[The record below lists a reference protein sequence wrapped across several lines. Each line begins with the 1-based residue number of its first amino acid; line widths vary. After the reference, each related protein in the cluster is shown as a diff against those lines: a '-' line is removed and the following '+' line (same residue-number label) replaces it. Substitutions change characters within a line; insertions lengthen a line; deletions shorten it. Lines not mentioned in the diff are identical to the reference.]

1 MSELASPEV
10 RNINAEQVLAHLP
23 MRAAVDALKQALL
36 QGYDPALAHPRA
48 SAAVEHGEFL
58 MMPSEFG
65 DYAGIKILTLGPDNP
80 RKGAPLI
87 QGSYF
92 LFDADTL
99 SPLAV
104 IDGPALTAIRTPA
117 VSALGIEMLAAP
129 DASRLVVFGTGPQAE
144 YHVRAAA
151 AVREISSVRIVGR
164 SSNKTARLVE
174 TLISE
179 GFNAKAGEADDV
191 ENADIIACCT
201 SSQEPLFDGDKV
213 QNGAVVVAMGSHSPD
228 ARETDDAL
236 ARRAAFYVEDVDTA
250 LREAGD
256 AMIAVQRHLLRRED
270 LVGLSSLVLDGKR
283 DPSRPALFK
292 TVGMG
297 WQDLVTAKALFENLP
312 G

>member
-1 MSELASPEV
+1 MSELASPDI

-36 QGYDPALAHPRA
+36 QGYDPAQAHPRT
-48 SAAVEHGEFL
+48 SAKLLHGEFL
-58 MMPSEFG
+58 MMPGEFG
-65 DYAGIKILTLGPDNP
+65 DYAGIKILTVGPDNP
-80 RKGAPLI
+80 SNGIPLI
-87 QGSYF
+87 QGNYM
-92 LFDADTL
+92 LFDSESLT
-99 SPLAV
+99 PLAV
-104 IDGPALTAIRTPA
+104 IDGVALTAIRTPA

-151 AVREISSVRIVGR
+151 AVREISNVKVIGR
-164 SSNKTARLVE
+164 SANKTGRLVE
-174 TLISE
+174 TLLAE
-179 GFNAKAGEADDV
+179 GFNAKAGTAEDV
-191 ENADIIACCT
+191 AQADIIACCT
-201 SSQEPLFDGDKV
+201 SAKEPLFDGETV
-213 QNGAVVVAMGSHSPD
+213 QDGAVVVAMGSHTPD

-236 ARRAAFYVEDVDTA
+236 ARRAAFYVEDVETA

-256 AMIAVQRHLLRRED
+256 AVIAIQRHLIRRGD
-270 LVGLSSLVLDGKR
+270 LHDLSSLVLDGKR

>member
-36 QGYDPALAHPRA
+36 QGYDPALAHPRT
-48 SAAVEHGEFL
+48 SAELEHGEFL

-87 QGSYF
+87 QGSYI
-92 LFDADTL
+92 LFDSDTL

-164 SSNKTARLVE
+164 SANKTARLVE

-191 ENADIIACCT
+191 ENADIVACCT

-256 AMIAVQRHLLRRED
+256 AVIAVQRHLLRRED
-270 LVGLSSLVLDGKR
+270 LGGLSSLVLDGKR